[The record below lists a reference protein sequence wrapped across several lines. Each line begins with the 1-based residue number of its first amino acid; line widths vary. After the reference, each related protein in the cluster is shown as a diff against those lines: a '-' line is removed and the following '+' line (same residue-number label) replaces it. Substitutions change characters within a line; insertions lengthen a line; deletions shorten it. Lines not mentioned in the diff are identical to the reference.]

1 MFGFGKKSKQSKILA
16 TQTGKIIPLS
26 EVPDEAFAEKMLGDG
41 IAILPEDGKIY
52 SPISGEIADITDT
65 LHAFCIASDDGLDV
79 LVHVGINTVELK
91 GEGFKVFVKAGDKV
105 KAGDLIAEADLELI
119 KSKGYPLYTPTL
131 ITNMDAIKEIEPQ
144 SGDAKAGET
153 IVLKY
158 TKN

>member
-16 TQTGKIIPLS
+16 TQTGKIIPLN

-105 KAGDLIAEADLELI
+105 KAGDLIAEADLDFI

-153 IVLKY
+153 VVLKY

>member
-16 TQTGKIIPLS
+16 TQTGKIIPLN

-91 GEGFKVFVKAGDKV
+91 GEGFKVFVKTGDKV
-105 KAGDLIAEADLELI
+105 KAGDLIAEADLDFI

-153 IVLKY
+153 VVLKY